1 MYFNAHI
8 QVTVISNTTGDT
20 IALKSICSVNK
31 KQDGHALGAECELTV
46 PMNCVIQYKDGQHDN
61 YLTQYTVNTQSA
73 FSVGDQINITANYD
87 GYPTQTIFNGFITD
101 FVFGNPMKI
110 KCMDY
115 QYFFNLGIFGQARGA
130 SVKIN
135 KKKKSP
141 TLKVFGAS
149 WKSIT
154 LKDLMTQVV
163 DFVNDT
169 IDLKSINA
177 EHISLVLPM
186 PDIPLENIQFPNCTP
201 ASICQYFIKQLGL
214 VCTLTNGTQLYVN
227 IASNTTGLINYA
239 TNRNVITSDLQKPA
253 STFQL
258 YKVKAWFNN
267 PNGTKQY
274 KEVGDTNGEQH
285 ELFFYNVPDET
296 KRNQLATEGWNK
308 IKQKRFNGTITTYLY
323 PEPLLFAKAVY
334 TDIRYPDRTGNY
346 VITHIETT
354 IDTGGYRHKLKLAYL
369 TDLNDTT
376 NL

>member
-1 MYFNAHI
+1 MYLNAHI

-46 PMNCVIQYKDGQHDN
+46 PMNCVIQYKDGQHD
-61 YLTQYTVNTQSA
+61 YLTQYTVNTQAA
-73 FSVGDQINITANYD
+73 FSVGDQISITANYD
-87 GYPTQTIFNGFITD
+87 GYLTQTIFNGFITD

-141 TLKVFGAS
+141 TFQTFGCNY
-149 WKSIT
+149 KSIT
-154 LKDLMTQVV
+154 LKDLLTNVIG
-163 DFVNDT
+163 FVNDT
-169 IDLKSINA
+169 IDIKCANADHIN
-177 EHISLVLPM
+177 LVLPM
-186 PDIPLENIQFPNCTP
+186 PDIELVNITFSMMTP
-201 ASICQYFIKQLGL
+201 ASICQYFIKELGL
-214 VCTLTNGTQLYVN
+214 VVTLRGSDLYVN
-227 IASNTTGLINYA
+227 IASNTTAVINYA
-239 TNRNVITSDLQKPA
+239 TNRNVIISDLQKPA
-253 STFQL
+253 STFQT
-258 YKVKAWFNN
+258 YKVKAWFYQ
-267 PNGTKQY
+267 PTGKKDSIEIGDSNGQQRDVYFYRVKQDAD
-274 KEVGDTNGEQH
+274 V
-285 ELFFYNVPDET
+285 YN
-296 KRNQLATEGWNK
+296 KLATEALNK
-308 IKQKRFNGTITTYLY
+308 IKQMRFNGTITTYLY

-376 NL
+376 KL